1 MCGQRVLR
9 SGPPSD
15 VVRSAAAPKGDSR
28 QAAMDLDPPRRN
40 TDPLERAAAKFA
52 EQLTEIRSACSSG
65 EPDEDDAERVNKAI
79 AMVARNA
86 DSLISDLVD
95 DAEACGL
102 EASGPWMDT
111 PLVDAQAFE
120 VAQHDPAV

>member
-1 MCGQRVLR
+1 MCSQRVLR

-15 VVRSAAAPKGDSR
+15 VVRSAAAPKGDPR
-28 QAAMDLDPPRRN
+28 QAAMDLDPARRY

-52 EQLTEIRSACSSG
+52 EQLTEIRSACSSR

-102 EASGPWMDT
+102 
-111 PLVDAQAFE
+111 VD
-120 VAQHDPAV
+120 